1 MNIDLTHFFEQFEG
15 LEADNIGQWPKVAKI
30 TLAIF
35 LAIVVFVLGYFFLIS
50 DKITQLDRFVAEE
63 VSLKSQYQA
72 KYHAVANL
80 ELFEQQMKEAEE
92 FMKEAQ
98 NDAKTFF
105 EKQSK
110 KEKKEI
116 SYRFER
122 DEDRLSLSDC
132 EDQLREW
139 AKDLVDRE
147 IERRPEGAKLKDLK
161 DLKQK
166 AIDNVMES
174 GTPDELKQSLNLVVK
189 HIGLT
194 WNVDTSKIKAIAQS

>member
-1 MNIDLTHFFEQFEG
+1 MTKMTKYQLEHFENKVNRYFQPLIDEQH
-15 LEADNIGQWPKVAKI
+15 LLIKQYRTEATNNVVKKLAKKMG
-30 TLAIF
+30 A
-35 LAIVVFVLGYFFLIS
+35 
-50 DKITQLDRFVAEE
+50 DKIL
-63 VSLKSQYQA
+63 
-72 KYHAVANL
+72 
-80 ELFEQQMKEAEE
+80 QQMKEAED

-98 NDAKTFF
+98 NNAKTFF

-110 KEKKEI
+110 KDKD
-116 SYRFER
+116 R
-122 DEDRLSLSDC
+122 DLTYNIRNDDRLSLSDC
-132 EDQLREW
+132 EEQLRDW
-139 AKDLVDRE
+139 AKNLVDQE
-147 IERRPEGAKLKDLK
+147 IKRRPEGAKLKDLE

>member
-1 MNIDLTHFFEQFEG
+1 MTKMTKYQLEHFENKVNRYFKPLIDEQQ
-15 LEADNIGQWPKVAKI
+15 LLIKQYRTEATNNVVKKLAKKMG
-30 TLAIF
+30 A
-35 LAIVVFVLGYFFLIS
+35 
-50 DKITQLDRFVAEE
+50 DKIL
-63 VSLKSQYQA
+63 A
-72 KYHAVANL
+72 K
-80 ELFEQQMKEAEE
+80 MKEAEE

-98 NDAKTFF
+98 RDAKTFF

-116 SYRFER
+116 NYAFDR
-122 DEDRLSLSDC
+122 DEDRLRLSDC
-132 EDQLREW
+132 EEQLREW
-139 AKDLVDRE
+139 AKELVDRE

>member
-1 MNIDLTHFFEQFEG
+1 MTKMTKYQLEHFENKVNRYFAPLIDEQQ
-15 LEADNIGQWPKVAKI
+15 LLIKQYRTEATNN
-30 TLAIF
+30 
-35 LAIVVFVLGYFFLIS
+35 VVKKLSKKMGA
-50 DKITQLDRFVAEE
+50 DKIL
-63 VSLKSQYQA
+63 A
-72 KYHAVANL
+72 K
-80 ELFEQQMKEAEE
+80 MKQAEE
-92 FMKEAQ
+92 FMLQAQ
-98 NDAKTFF
+98 RDAKTFF

-110 KEKKEI
+110 KEKKELD
-116 SYRFER
+116 YRFDR
-122 DEDRLSLSDC
+122 DEDRLRLSDC
-132 EDQLREW
+132 EEQLRDW

>member
-1 MNIDLTHFFEQFEG
+1 MTKMTKYQLEHFENKVNRYFQPLIDEQQ
-15 LEADNIGQWPKVAKI
+15 LLIKQYRTEATNNVVKKLAKKMG
-30 TLAIF
+30 A
-35 LAIVVFVLGYFFLIS
+35 
-50 DKITQLDRFVAEE
+50 DKIL
-63 VSLKSQYQA
+63 A
-72 KYHAVANL
+72 K
-80 ELFEQQMKEAEE
+80 MKEAEE

-122 DEDRLSLSDC
+122 DEDRLSYSDC

>member
-1 MNIDLTHFFEQFEG
+1 MTKYQLEHFENKVNRYFQPLIDEQQ
-15 LEADNIGQWPKVAKI
+15 LLIKQYRTEATNNVVKKLAKKMG
-30 TLAIF
+30 A
-35 LAIVVFVLGYFFLIS
+35 
-50 DKITQLDRFVAEE
+50 DKIL
-63 VSLKSQYQA
+63 A
-72 KYHAVANL
+72 K
-80 ELFEQQMKEAEE
+80 MKEAEE
-92 FMKEAQ
+92 FMLQAQ
-98 NDAKTFF
+98 RDARTFF

-110 KEKKEI
+110 KENRKEL
-116 SYRFER
+116 SNYRFRKNE
-122 DEDRLSLSDC
+122 EDRLSLSDC
-132 EDQLREW
+132 EEQLRDW

-194 WNVDTSKIKAIAQS
+194 WNVDTSKIKQLAQS

>member
-1 MNIDLTHFFEQFEG
+1 MTKYQLEHFENKVNRYFQPLIDEQQ
-15 LEADNIGQWPKVAKI
+15 LLIKQYRTEATNNVVKKLAKKMG
-30 TLAIF
+30 A
-35 LAIVVFVLGYFFLIS
+35 
-50 DKITQLDRFVAEE
+50 DKIL
-63 VSLKSQYQA
+63 A
-72 KYHAVANL
+72 K
-80 ELFEQQMKEAEE
+80 MKEAEE
-92 FMKEAQ
+92 FMLQAQ
-98 NDAKTFF
+98 RDAKTFF

-110 KEKKEI
+110 KEKKELD
-116 SYRFER
+116 YRFDR
-122 DEDRLSLSDC
+122 DEDRLSYSDC
-132 EDQLREW
+132 EEQLRDW

-194 WNVDTSKIKAIAQS
+194 WNVDTSKIKQLAQN

>member
-1 MNIDLTHFFEQFEG
+1 MTKMTKYQLEHFENKVNRYFQPLIDEQH
-15 LEADNIGQWPKVAKI
+15 LLIKQYRTEATNNVVKKLAKKMG
-30 TLAIF
+30 A
-35 LAIVVFVLGYFFLIS
+35 
-50 DKITQLDRFVAEE
+50 DKIL
-63 VSLKSQYQA
+63 A
-72 KYHAVANL
+72 K
-80 ELFEQQMKEAEE
+80 MKEAEE

-110 KEKKEI
+110 KEKKDLD
-116 SYRFER
+116 YRFER

>member
-1 MNIDLTHFFEQFEG
+1 MSNHLLIKSERITNNMTKMTKYQLNHFENKVNRYFQPLIDEQH
-15 LEADNIGQWPKVAKI
+15 LLIKQYRTEATNNVVKKLAKKMG
-30 TLAIF
+30 A
-35 LAIVVFVLGYFFLIS
+35 
-50 DKITQLDRFVAEE
+50 DKIL
-63 VSLKSQYQA
+63 A
-72 KYHAVANL
+72 K
-80 ELFEQQMKEAEE
+80 MKEAED

-110 KEKKEI
+110 KEKKELE
-116 SYRFER
+116 YRFDR
-122 DEDRLSLSDC
+122 DEDRLRLSDC
-132 EDQLREW
+132 EEQLRDW

-194 WNVDTSKIKAIAQS
+194 WNVDTSKIKQLSQS

>member
-1 MNIDLTHFFEQFEG
+1 MTKMTKYQLEHFESKVNRYFE
-15 LEADNIGQWPKVAKI
+15 P
-30 TLAIF
+30 
-35 LAIVVFVLGYFFLIS
+35 LIS
-50 DKITQLDRFVAEE
+50 EQQLLIKQYRTEATNNVVKKLAKKMGADKIL
-63 VSLKSQYQA
+63 A
-72 KYHAVANL
+72 K
-80 ELFEQQMKEAEE
+80 MKEAEE

-132 EDQLREW
+132 EEQLRDW

>member
-1 MNIDLTHFFEQFEG
+1 MTKMTKYQLEHFENKVNRYFQPLIDEQQ
-15 LEADNIGQWPKVAKI
+15 LLIKQYRTDATNNVVKKLAKKMG
-30 TLAIF
+30 A
-35 LAIVVFVLGYFFLIS
+35 
-50 DKITQLDRFVAEE
+50 DKIL
-63 VSLKSQYQA
+63 A
-72 KYHAVANL
+72 K
-80 ELFEQQMKEAEE
+80 MKEAEE

-122 DEDRLSLSDC
+122 DDDRLSYSDC

-174 GTPDELKQSLNLVVK
+174 GTPDSLAIALDKVSQK
-189 HIGLT
+189 IGLR
-194 WNVDTSKIKAIAQS
+194 WNQDLTALPNFKQ

>member
-1 MNIDLTHFFEQFEG
+1 MTKMTKYQLEHFESKVNRYFE
-15 LEADNIGQWPKVAKI
+15 P
-30 TLAIF
+30 
-35 LAIVVFVLGYFFLIS
+35 LIS
-50 DKITQLDRFVAEE
+50 EQQLLIKQYRTEATNNVVKKLAKKMGADKIL
-63 VSLKSQYQA
+63 A
-72 KYHAVANL
+72 K
-80 ELFEQQMKEAEE
+80 MKEAEE
-92 FMKEAQ
+92 FMLEAQ
-98 NDAKTFF
+98 RDAKTFF

-110 KEKKEI
+110 KEKKDLD
-116 SYRFER
+116 YRFER
-122 DEDRLSLSDC
+122 GEERLSLSDC
-132 EDQLREW
+132 EEQLRDW

>member
-1 MNIDLTHFFEQFEG
+1 MTKYQLEHFENKVNRYFAPLIDEQQ
-15 LEADNIGQWPKVAKI
+15 LLIKQYRTEATNNVVKKLAKKMG
-30 TLAIF
+30 A
-35 LAIVVFVLGYFFLIS
+35 
-50 DKITQLDRFVAEE
+50 DKIL
-63 VSLKSQYQA
+63 A
-72 KYHAVANL
+72 K
-80 ELFEQQMKEAEE
+80 MKEAEE
-92 FMKEAQ
+92 FMLEAQ
-98 NDAKTFF
+98 RDAKTFF

-110 KEKKEI
+110 KDNKKDL
-116 SYRFER
+116 SYKFDR

-132 EDQLREW
+132 EEQLRDW

>member
-1 MNIDLTHFFEQFEG
+1 MTKMTKYQLEHFENKVNRYFKPLIEEQQ
-15 LEADNIGQWPKVAKI
+15 LLVKQYRTQATNNVVKKLAKKMG
-30 TLAIF
+30 A
-35 LAIVVFVLGYFFLIS
+35 
-50 DKITQLDRFVAEE
+50 DKIL
-63 VSLKSQYQA
+63 A
-72 KYHAVANL
+72 K
-80 ELFEQQMKEAEE
+80 MKEAEE

-98 NDAKTFF
+98 NNAKTFF

-110 KEKKEI
+110 KEKKDLD
-116 SYRFER
+116 YRLER
-122 DEDRLSLSDC
+122 DNDRITLSDC

>member
-1 MNIDLTHFFEQFEG
+1 MTKMTKYQLEHFENKVNRYFQPLIDEQQ
-15 LEADNIGQWPKVAKI
+15 LLIKQYKTEATNNVVKKLAKKMG
-30 TLAIF
+30 A
-35 LAIVVFVLGYFFLIS
+35 
-50 DKITQLDRFVAEE
+50 DKIL
-63 VSLKSQYQA
+63 A
-72 KYHAVANL
+72 K
-80 ELFEQQMKEAEE
+80 MKEAEE
-92 FMKEAQ
+92 FMLQAQ
-98 NDAKTFF
+98 RDAKTFF

-110 KEKKEI
+110 KEKQELNN
-116 SYRFER
+116 YRFRDDDER
-122 DEDRLSLSDC
+122 LRLSDC
-132 EDQLREW
+132 EEQLRDW

>member
-1 MNIDLTHFFEQFEG
+1 MTKMTKYQLEHFESKVNRYFE
-15 LEADNIGQWPKVAKI
+15 P
-30 TLAIF
+30 
-35 LAIVVFVLGYFFLIS
+35 LIS
-50 DKITQLDRFVAEE
+50 EQQLLIKQYRTEATNNVVKKLAKKMGADKIL
-63 VSLKSQYQA
+63 A
-72 KYHAVANL
+72 K
-80 ELFEQQMKEAEE
+80 MKEAEE
-92 FMKEAQ
+92 FMLEAQ
-98 NDAKTFF
+98 RDAKTFF

-116 SYRFER
+116 NYAFHR
-122 DEDRLSLSDC
+122 DEDRLRLSDC
-132 EDQLREW
+132 EEQLREW
-139 AKDLVDRE
+139 AKELVDRE

>member
-1 MNIDLTHFFEQFEG
+1 MSKMTKYQLEHFE
-15 LEADNIGQWPKVAKI
+15 NKVNR
-30 TLAIF
+30 
-35 LAIVVFVLGYFFLIS
+35 YFQPLIS
-50 DKITQLDRFVAEE
+50 EQQLLIKQYRTEATNNVVKKLAKKMGADKIL
-63 VSLKSQYQA
+63 A
-72 KYHAVANL
+72 K
-80 ELFEQQMKEAEE
+80 MKEAEE
-92 FMKEAQ
+92 FMLEAQ
-98 NDAKTFF
+98 RDAKTFI

-110 KEKKEI
+110 KEKDKHL
-116 SYRFER
+116 SYKFDR
-122 DEDRLSLSDC
+122 DEDRLSLGDC
-132 EDQLREW
+132 EEQLREW

-189 HIGLT
+189 TIGLT

>member
-1 MNIDLTHFFEQFEG
+1 MTKYQLEHFESKVNRYFQPLIDEQQ
-15 LEADNIGQWPKVAKI
+15 LLIKQYRTEATNNVVKKLAKKMG
-30 TLAIF
+30 A
-35 LAIVVFVLGYFFLIS
+35 
-50 DKITQLDRFVAEE
+50 DKIL
-63 VSLKSQYQA
+63 
-72 KYHAVANL
+72 
-80 ELFEQQMKEAEE
+80 QQMKEAEE

-98 NDAKTFF
+98 NNAKTFF

-116 SYRFER
+116 SYRLER
-122 DEDRLSLSDC
+122 DEDRISLEDC

-147 IERRPEGAKLKDLK
+147 IEKRPEGAKLKDLK

-189 HIGLT
+189 TIGLT

>member
-1 MNIDLTHFFEQFEG
+1 MTKMTKYQLEHFENKVNRYFQPLIDEQQ
-15 LEADNIGQWPKVAKI
+15 LLIKQYRTEATNNVVKKLAKKMG
-30 TLAIF
+30 A
-35 LAIVVFVLGYFFLIS
+35 
-50 DKITQLDRFVAEE
+50 DKIL
-63 VSLKSQYQA
+63 A
-72 KYHAVANL
+72 K
-80 ELFEQQMKEAEE
+80 MKEAED

-122 DEDRLSLSDC
+122 DEDRLSYSDC

-147 IERRPEGAKLKDLK
+147 IERRPEGAKLKNLK

>member
-1 MNIDLTHFFEQFEG
+1 MTKYQLEHFENKVNRYFQPLIDEQQ
-15 LEADNIGQWPKVAKI
+15 LLIKQYRTEATNNVGKKLAKKMG
-30 TLAIF
+30 A
-35 LAIVVFVLGYFFLIS
+35 
-50 DKITQLDRFVAEE
+50 DKIL
-63 VSLKSQYQA
+63 A
-72 KYHAVANL
+72 K
-80 ELFEQQMKEAEE
+80 MKEAEE
-92 FMKEAQ
+92 FMLQAQ
-98 NDAKTFF
+98 RDAKTFF

-110 KEKKEI
+110 KEKKELD
-116 SYRFER
+116 YRFDR
-122 DEDRLSLSDC
+122 DEDRLKLSDC
-132 EDQLREW
+132 EEQLRDW